1 LTTNHVII
9 NLKLLLSLA
18 QALGTLKL
26 FLSSKARPVRAVI
39 AGAAA
44 TSMCNADTI
53 LPSQKQEQGQLQTR
67 KTCLD
72 NVAAGAGS

>member
-53 LPSQKQEQGQLQTR
+53 LPNQKQEQGNFR
-67 KTCLD
+67 HAKH
-72 NVAAGAGS
+72 V